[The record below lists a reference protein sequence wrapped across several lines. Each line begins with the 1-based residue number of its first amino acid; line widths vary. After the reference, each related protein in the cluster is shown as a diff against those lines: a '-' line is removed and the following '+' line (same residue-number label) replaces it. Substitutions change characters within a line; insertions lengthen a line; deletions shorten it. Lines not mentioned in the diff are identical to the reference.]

1 MEKGSR
7 PPPVWPASAKTFLRP
22 LWQTAPL
29 SDSFRYRRAV
39 GVKNFWRIMMKHLQG
54 SSCFAPLNSRRWTA
68 ERYPLSPPGDP
79 ASASTQS
86 PETAHNRFPSQPA
99 LGPVGSWKRH
109 PAGSA
114 PSGMFQSPFAPDR
127 VAAFRETAQRN
138 CAPRPRNTGWFFR
151 PHPDPATPRYPS
163 GHLGSVFSGATARRP
178 S

>member
-1 MEKGSR
+1 
-7 PPPVWPASAKTFLRP
+7 
-22 LWQTAPL
+22 
-29 SDSFRYRRAV
+29 
-39 GVKNFWRIMMKHLQG
+39 MKHLQG
-54 SSCFAPLNSRRWTA
+54 SSCFAPLKSRRWTA

-151 PHPDPATPRYPS
+151 PHPDPATPRYTRPATS
-163 GHLGSVFSGATARRP
+163 GLCSAVPPPVALLDAYQSSFQICYASNIMRNCRICNKYFEGKEMNGVETLYYA
-178 S
+178 